1 MLRWCLHVCR
11 PDGRQVTLYC
21 HIMVGMLM
29 RTDAVAGLREAD
41 EHELHMRVLNALRY
55 DGKESVDGS
64 VVPEA
69 ANVQKL
75 LDGLDKLQRGEPA
88 DVLKHLYRYQSTL
101 GFSWQGICRC
111 AV

>member
-1 MLRWCLHVCR
+1 MMRCCLHVCQQ
-11 PDGRQVTLYC
+11 DGSQLTLYR
-21 HIMVGMLM
+21 HTIAGMLM
-29 RTDAVAGLREAD
+29 CTDAVAGLREAD
-41 EHELHMRVLNALRY
+41 GQELHMRVVNALRY

-88 DVLKHLYRYQSTL
+88 DVPEAT
-101 GFSWQGICRC
+101 
-111 AV
+111 V